1 MLNPS
6 KHQTFPTGPILPV
19 LPVLPADFAEMW
31 ALDGDKP
38 VLAAKQLCRV
48 IIRYFK
54 GHGNS
59 YQLDEVSA
67 GPGHGLCRAGLSRA
81 GLPVQPFGDSCR
93 QGHCLK
99 LMIC

>member
-1 MLNPS
+1 
-6 KHQTFPTGPILPV
+6 
-19 LPVLPADFAEMW
+19 MW

-67 GPGHGLCRAGLSRA
+67 GPGHGLCRAGLGRLSSRLVSPA
-81 GLPVQPFGDSCR
+81 GKDTA
-93 QGHCLK
+93 
-99 LMIC
+99 